1 MRDATV
7 DQSAEPGPKAALG
20 PPRQVSVPRGPAVDE
35 GKLLLVL
42 VHLTSARALN
52 KQRAIT

>member
-42 VHLTSARALN
+42 VHLTSARVLN